1 MQSETSSRFAYHG
14 DEPTEGGVRST
25 RQGSNT
31 AKGSPSTNGV
41 PGPEERQLE
50 ISELVRN
57 VGMHYTHRF
66 AIPPKKEEDFD
77 PATPME
83 GEITLT
89 NTGAVLLLRGKAKT
103 TLRMECSR
111 CLNLTEQPVSAD
123 LEEEFDLVTDN
134 NAFRQDEV
142 QAKDD
147 ESGAPVISGN
157 VLDLGELLRQT
168 LLVAAPWQPLCR
180 EDCPGLSDIVT
191 LASEADEDEA
201 AQPARDNPLR
211 HLGELWN
218 ARENAEKKADADA

>member
-25 RQGSNT
+25 RTGSNT

-41 PGPEERQLE
+41 PGPEERQLD

-66 AIPPKKEEDFD
+66 AIPPQKVEDLD
-77 PATPME
+77 PVAPLE

-89 NTGAVLLLRGKAKT
+89 NTGAVLLLRGQART

-111 CLNLTEQPVSAD
+111 CLNPTEQPVSTD
-123 LEEEFDLVTDN
+123 LEEEFDLVMEN

-157 VLDLGELLRQT
+157 ILDLAELLRQT

-180 EDCPGLSDIVT
+180 EDCPGLSDAVII
-191 LASEADEDEA
+191 ASEESDEA
-201 AQPARDNPLR
+201 TEPARDNPLR

-218 ARENAEKKADADA
+218 ARENAEKKPNREA